1 MIKTPNAGPT
11 AKGGILG
18 RRKRMQPD
26 VDIYVN
32 TWRQGPDGHFE
43 YVRCRLSEARKYAEA
58 AALAECG
65 NDPLKAGR
73 NTGLFRARK
82 SPAASAKGN
91 KNEHPRCRYC
101 GALSAYPWGAP
112 QICAGCEK
120 IRNRYEP
127 QATLQ
132 TIAERADPALS
143 WNQARDS
150 AEGWIG
156 DDRLYLRVQRTLAN
170 RERAAA
176 AEQFQ
181 KHGPGRLEREGPAVK
196 VSEAIAKA
204 KDAARAKFRRHPLK
218 ELADAAE

>member
-18 RRKRMQPD
+18 RRKRMQPEA
-26 VDIYVN
+26 DIYVSV
-32 TWRQGPDGHFE
+32 WLPRADGHFE

-120 IRNRYEP
+120 IRNRHEP

-132 TIAERADPALS
+132 TIADKMRADPSLS

-150 AEGWIG
+150 AVRV
-156 DDRLYLRVQRTLAN
+156 DDDKLYLRVQHTLAN
-170 RERAAA
+170 RERVAG
-176 AEQFQ
+176 AERVA

-196 VSEAIAKA
+196 VSEAVDKA
-204 KDAARAKFRRHPLK
+204 KRAARAKFRRQPVP
-218 ELADAAE
+218 DAAE